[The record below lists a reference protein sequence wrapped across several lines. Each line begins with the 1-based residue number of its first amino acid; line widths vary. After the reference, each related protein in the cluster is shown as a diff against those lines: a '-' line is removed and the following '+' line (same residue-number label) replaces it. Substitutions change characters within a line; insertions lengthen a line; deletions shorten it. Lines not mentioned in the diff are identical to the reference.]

1 MSGKVNANVRVI
13 SQSVWG
19 DGHGE
24 CESHD
29 MDQVEGQCQNSSWD
43 KVNVR
48 LRIRVRVRVRFSM
61 HSEKDQGG
69 VMVLAI

>member
-1 MSGKVNANVRVI
+1 MSGKVNASVRVT
-13 SQSVWG
+13 SESVWG

-29 MDQVEGQCQNSSWD
+29 MDPVEGQCQNSSWD

-48 LRIRVRVRVRFSM
+48 LRIRVRVRVRFSL
-61 HSEKDQGG
+61 HSEKDKGG